1 MSAAPRSVRL
11 MLAITAVLLI
21 GSMASAGDFLEDQ
34 LRYPRVRAAKQ
45 ETDSV
50 LRASCTARSLHYP
63 PREIFLRAFKREAL
77 LEVWAR
83 DDVAGPFVLL
93 TDYPI
98 CERSGVPGPKRR
110 EGDRQV
116 PEGFYHI
123 NIFNPVSDYHL
134 SLGINYPNASDAI
147 LSDRKKPGGDIMIH
161 GDCVTIGCIPIR
173 DACIREVYWLAVQVH
188 AAGMER
194 IPVHV
199 FPCRMDKE
207 GMEYLAA
214 EQGDDTALMPF
225 WNMLQP
231 GFEYFQR
238 TKELPAIT
246 VDGDGSYVVR
256 GR

>member
-1 MSAAPRSVRL
+1 MSAAPRRARL
-11 MLAITAVLLI
+11 ILATVAVLL
-21 GSMASAGDFLEDQ
+21 AGYSSYAGEFLEDQ
-34 LRYPRVRAAKQ
+34 LRFPRVRAAKQ

-50 LRASCTARSLHYP
+50 LRAYCTARSLHYP
-63 PREIFLRAFKREAL
+63 PREIFLRAFKREGI

-83 DDVAGPFVLL
+83 DNAAGAFVLL
-93 TDYPI
+93 ADYPI

-110 EGDRQV
+110 EGDLQV

-134 SLGINYPNASDAI
+134 SLGISYPNGSDS
-147 LSDRKKPGGDIMIH
+147 LLGNRKKLGGDIMIH

-199 FPCRMDKE
+199 FPCRMDSA
-207 GMEYLAA
+207 GMDYLAA
-214 EQGDDTALMPF
+214 EKGDDAALMAF
-225 WNMLQP
+225 WKMLQP
-231 GFEYFQR
+231 GFDHFQR
-238 TKELPAIT
+238 TKELPVIT
-246 VDGDGSYVVR
+246 VDGRGSYVVHSR
-256 GR
+256 